1 MSFYKF
7 NSSDILHNRIKA
19 YPRIRFDI
27 HTGSVYYN
35 DNVGLN
41 GVSDGCV
48 SLQELTNLPSGSGN
62 GYHTFITKDSGLSTF
77 STVSTADF
85 SGLPYGEVMTS
96 SLPQTSSIAIEYHQ
110 ADDAR
115 LHIDA
120 LRNVSNYYTYLSEN
134 YTFSSSLGD
143 KATQSLTLVSVPS
156 IFYGSS
162 IKKGSVDLKF
172 NFTGTMV
179 GQLKDENQDG
189 NLIQVGPVGSTGSGS
204 VAGVVYY
211 NEGFLLL
218 TGSWSITDESVDF
231 YDSSDNP
238 RWKYFGRP
246 NNYVSPFQDTIST
259 TYSAEFKGTNYVPV
273 VTMLAHAEKAHLNQ
287 SNNPTFTEFGQNPG
301 LSTGSDGF
309 YERVDLSIKNVAKY
323 PYNEDTGSFKKETYI
338 SKIGIYDKDR
348 NLIGIAK
355 VATPVRKRENDK
367 FTFKMKMDY

>member
-19 YPRIRFDI
+19 YPSIRFDI
-27 HTGSVYYN
+27 HTGSIYYN
-35 DNVGLN
+35 NNIGLN
-41 GVSDGCV
+41 GIPDGNI

-62 GYHTFITKDSGLSTF
+62 GYHAFITKGSGLTAF
-77 STVSTADF
+77 NTVSTTAF
-85 SGLPYGEVMTS
+85 NGLQYGDVITS
-96 SLPQTSSIAIEYHQ
+96 SLPQTSSIAIEYHEVG
-110 ADDAR
+110 DAR
-115 LHIDA
+115 LHVDA
-120 LRNVSNYYTYLSEN
+120 LRNISDYYTYLSEN

-179 GQLKDENQDG
+179 GQLRDENQDG
-189 NLIQVGPVGSTGSGS
+189 NLIQVGPEGSTGSGS

-218 TGSWSITDESVDF
+218 TGSWNITEESQDL
-231 YDSSDNP
+231 YDGLDYP
-238 RWKYFGRP
+238 KWKYFA
-246 NNYVSPFQDTIST
+246 SPGIPPFGETEST
-259 TYSAEFKGTNYVPV
+259 TYSAEFKGTNYIPV

-287 SNNPTFTEFGQNPG
+287 SNNPTFTEFGQSAG

-338 SKIGIYDKDR
+338 SKIGIYDEDR